1 MAKDESRRDELASI
15 LARCIEAVRIAS
27 VLLWP
32 VIPGRMETL
41 WPALGCDL
49 DPSRGDLDQATLW
62 GGTLEGV
69 HTEKIALF
77 PRVDPATTPSAD
89 IAS

>member
-1 MAKDESRRDELASI
+1 MAGPVGHQSPDTGLDVLVD
-15 LARCIEAVRIAS
+15 EAVRVAS

-49 DPSRGDLDQATLW
+49 DPSRGDLEAVAAWGDTLKGAT
-62 GGTLEGV
+62 TR
-69 HTEKIALF
+69 KIALF
-77 PRVDPATTPSAD
+77 PRVDPATTPAAD
-89 IAS
+89 AAS